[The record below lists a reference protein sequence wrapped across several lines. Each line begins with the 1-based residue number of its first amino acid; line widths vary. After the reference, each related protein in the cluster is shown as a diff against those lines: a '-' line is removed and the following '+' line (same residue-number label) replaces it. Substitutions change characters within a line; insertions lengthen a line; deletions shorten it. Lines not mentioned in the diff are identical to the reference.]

1 MFRNADMLDW
11 SKIQNWDV
19 SSLTEA
25 SYMFYGNLGTTA
37 SLCSWGTLFDNIAD
51 DDGAPTDGANVE
63 NMFTDSGCPE
73 TSSPV
78 YDSAT
83 NTYSPLCHICDNN
96 VP

>member
-1 MFRNADMLDW
+1 
-11 SKIQNWDV
+11 
-19 SSLTEA
+19 
-25 SYMFYGNLGTTA
+25 MFYGNLGNPTA
-37 SLCSWGTLFDNIAD
+37 NLCTWGNMYNNHNNPDPL
-51 DDGAPTDGANVE
+51 NVVQ
-63 NMFTDSGCPE
+63 MFTDSGCPV

>member
-25 SYMFYGNLGTTA
+25 SYMFYGNSGTTA
-37 SLCSWGTLFDNIAD
+37 NLCSWGNMYNNPDPL
-51 DDGAPTDGANVE
+51 NVE